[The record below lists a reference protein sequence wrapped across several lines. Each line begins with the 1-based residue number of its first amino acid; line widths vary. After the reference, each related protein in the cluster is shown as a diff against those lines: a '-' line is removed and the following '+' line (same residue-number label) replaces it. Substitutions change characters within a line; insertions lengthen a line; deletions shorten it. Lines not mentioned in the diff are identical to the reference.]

1 MKNRIRRQNRYFFIH
16 DSEFTTVKL
25 ISGLFADVN
34 KSFFEN
40 EEIKKKAKSK
50 QSLCCAPYCLW
61 KFIDL
66 VNIMAIL

>member
-40 EEIKKKAKSK
+40 EEIKKSEIKTIALLRTLLPLKI
-50 QSLCCAPYCLW
+50 Y
-61 KFIDL
+61 
-66 VNIMAIL
+66 